1 MPKKSQQNGRKKEHF
16 DKVLIPADHADP
28 SSPDSMEGWGC
39 FQARRNVSTTLP
51 AEKGD
56 RRNSD
61 LVQKRRAD
69 GAESIT
75 AEL

>member
-1 MPKKSQQNGRKKEHF
+1 MRHLSSQKESEHYTASRKGGRR
-16 DKVLIPADHADP
+16 
-28 SSPDSMEGWGC
+28 S
-39 FQARRNVSTTLP
+39 N
-51 AEKGD
+51 
-56 RRNSD
+56 D

>member
-1 MPKKSQQNGRKKEHF
+1 MPKTSQQNGRKKEHF
-16 DKVLIPADHADP
+16 DKVLIPADHAD
-28 SSPDSMEGWGC
+28 SSIPDTMVGWGI
-39 FQARRNVSTTLP
+39 FQARRKASTTLP
-51 AEKGD
+51 AEKGG
-56 RRNSD
+56 RRSND